1 MIYICPTCGKE
12 YKTEE
17 EISKH
22 YIKCWKNNNT
32 SYQSKPAPR
41 SEDIT
46 VREMED
52 DIAKFFALL
61 EGELSNESNNGKN
74 SLNNY

>member
-12 YKTEE
+12 YETEE

-22 YIKCWKNNNT
+22 YIKCWKDNNT

-41 SEDIT
+41 SKDIT
-46 VREMED
+46 VREMGD
-52 DIAKFFALL
+52 DMAKFFALL

>member
-17 EISKH
+17 DISKH

-32 SYQSKPAPR
+32 SYQSKPAPH

-46 VREMED
+46 IREIGDE
-52 DIAKFFALL
+52 AEKFFALL
-61 EGELSNESNNGKN
+61 KGELNNESNNGKN
-74 SLNNY
+74 SLDNY

>member
-12 YKTEE
+12 YETEE

-22 YIKCWKNNNT
+22 YLKCWKNNNT
-32 SYQSKPAPR
+32 SHQSKPAPR

-46 VREMED
+46 TREMGD
-52 DIAKFFALL
+52 DVVKFFALL
-61 EGELSNESNNGKN
+61 EGELNNERNNGKN
-74 SLNNY
+74 SLDNY